1 MTLPKLK
8 LSRLSLTRLALVF
21 LIFTSNPGF
30 AQSTNPK
37 VAELTDLTRK
47 YSRTPD
53 SLEYI
58 GKQLITFNDS
68 FAKSEGHFALGYSL
82 YQKGQMEI
90 AVLHYDTALTYTDP
104 INHYASFSRIKRNQA
119 IALQRMGK
127 LDLAKNIYLELLK
140 TAEDGNNQR
149 EQALMFNQLGVL
161 TQSAANYTES
171 AKYFNKAIDIY
182 RKTDPSTEA
191 LTNAMLN
198 LGTLYGRMNL
208 VEESNKRL
216 FMAAKNASQYEQT
229 AILARC
235 YNNISVNYRRQE
247 KLDSSNYYLSICE
260 KIYNELNLTIDL
272 IGTYQ
277 NKASNFLTLENKD
290 SANFYLN
297 KTLELSDPK
306 DAFRRGQLTFL
317 AAQVE
322 LKFGSAVKA
331 IELTNEAISQS
342 LKNNRIDD
350 LNDHYTLLSEAYEKN
365 GNTTAALNIMKKW
378 KNLKDS
384 LDFYR
389 SIETIQEITA
399 KYDFAR
405 TAEIL
410 NESKAQTSFF
420 QKLTTRLAIFLILA
434 IFVSIYFY
442 NRFNKKRIE
451 AALVIDEVQGLNQ
464 RIEDLQNIKE
474 KESKKHISLK
484 SKAVIHLDDL
494 MFVQSDGHY
503 LEFYLKSKPKPEI
516 DRSTLK
522 DLISDLPE
530 HIFIQIHRSCVVNIR
545 FVREAY
551 SNKLILINN
560 QELNISRSFK
570 SNIDRVLKNKT

>member
-1 MTLPKLK
+1 MTFPKLA
-8 LSRLSLTRLALVF
+8 LRELSLTWITLAF
-21 LIFTSNPGF
+21 LIFGQNLGF
-30 AQSTNPK
+30 AQSTNPRIE
-37 VAELTDLTRK
+37 ELTELTRK
-47 YSRTPD
+47 YARYPD

-68 FAKSEGHFALGYSL
+68 FAKSEGHFALGYSY
-82 YQKGQMEI
+82 YQKGQMDI

-104 INHYASFSRIKRNQA
+104 TKHYASFSRIKRNQA
-119 IALQRMGK
+119 ITLQRMGK

-140 TAEDGNNQR
+140 TAEDDNNQR
-149 EQALMFNQLGVL
+149 EQALMFNQLGML
-161 TQSAANYTES
+161 TQNAANYTES
-171 AKYFNKAIDIY
+171 AEYFNKAIEIY
-182 RKTDPSTEA
+182 RKADPSSEA

-198 LGTLYGRMNL
+198 LGTMYGRMNL
-208 VEESNKRL
+208 VAESNKRL
-216 FMAAKNASQYEQT
+216 FMAAKNAAEYNQT
-229 AILARC
+229 TILARC
-235 YNNISVNYRRQE
+235 YNNIAVNYRRAE

-260 KIYNELNLTIDL
+260 RIYKELNLTIDL

-277 NKASNFLTLENKD
+277 NKASNYLILENKD
-290 SANFYLN
+290 SAYFFLN
-297 KTLELSDPK
+297 KTLDMSDPK

-322 LKFGSAVKA
+322 LKFGSAEKA

-342 LKNNRIDD
+342 LEHNRIDN
-350 LNDHYTLLSEAYEKN
+350 LNDHYTLLSDAYEKN

-384 LDFYR
+384 LDFYK

-405 TAEIL
+405 STEIL

-420 QKLTTRLAIFLILA
+420 QKLTTRLAIVLVVA
-434 IFVSIYFY
+434 IFISIYLY
-442 NRFNKKRIE
+442 HRFNKKRIE
-451 AALVIDEVQGLNQ
+451 AALATDEVEDLNQ
-464 RIEDLQNIKE
+464 QIEELQNIKE
-474 KESKKHISLK
+474 KESKKFISLK
-484 SKAVIHLDDL
+484 SKAVIQLDDL

-503 LEFYLKSKPKPEI
+503 LEYYLDGKPKPEI
-516 DRSTLK
+516 DRGTLK
-522 DLISDLPE
+522 DLLSDLPK
-530 HIFIQIHRSCVVNIR
+530 HIFIQIHRSYVVNIR

-551 SNKLILINN
+551 SNKLVLINN

-570 SNIDRVLKNKT
+570 SNIDSVLKNKT